1 MVFST
6 VSFLFYF
13 LPIFLVL
20 YAFAPTRNMVLLAA
34 SLIFYAWGEPIYV
47 LLLLVSVGVNYLA
60 GLWVAARPGD
70 RLPLLFGVAANLGML
85 GYFKYANLLV
95 GSLNSLTSEI
105 GGTSMDWTPVAL
117 PLGISFYSFQAM
129 SYLIDVHRGHAQVE
143 RSPAALAVYLAMFP
157 QLVAGPIVRFASVAK
172 QINRRNHTFDRAT
185 LGLSFFII
193 GLSQKVLIANT
204 IAVAVDGI
212 FALEAS
218 HLSTPLAW
226 AGMVGYTLQIYFDF
240 NGYSNMAI
248 GLGLVLAF
256 KFPRNFNYP
265 YISTSVTEFWRRWHI
280 SLSGWFRDYLY
291 IPLGGNRQGPW
302 RTSFN
307 LATVFLLCG
316 LWHGASWTFLVW
328 GLYHGLLLSVERWGL
343 NRLLQCLPL
352 LVRHLY
358 LLLAIMFGWVIFR
371 ADNFEQLGH
380 YYSALFG
387 FSDIGVELPVL
398 LFFTQDVL
406 IACVIAVVAS
416 TPWHR
421 SKRLRLHNRAVAVSL
436 SSSWLLILFVLCLT
450 FVASGS
456 YNPFIYFRF

>member
-1 MVFST
+1 
-6 VSFLFYF
+6 
-13 LPIFLVL
+13 
-20 YAFAPTRNMVLLAA
+20 
-34 SLIFYAWGEPIYV
+34 
-47 LLLLVSVGVNYLA
+47 
-60 GLWVAARPGD
+60 
-70 RLPLLFGVAANLGML
+70 
-85 GYFKYANLLV
+85 
-95 GSLNSLTSEI
+95 
-105 GGTSMDWTPVAL
+105 
-117 PLGISFYSFQAM
+117 
-129 SYLIDVHRGHAQVE
+129 
-143 RSPAALAVYLAMFP
+143 
-157 QLVAGPIVRFASVAK
+157 
-172 QINRRNHTFDRAT
+172 
-185 LGLSFFII
+185 
-193 GLSQKVLIANT
+193 
-204 IAVAVDGI
+204 
-212 FALEAS
+212 
-218 HLSTPLAW
+218 
-226 AGMVGYTLQIYFDF
+226 MVGYTLQIYFDF

-343 NRLLQCLPL
+343 NRLLQSLPL

>member
-20 YAFAPTRNMVLLAA
+20 YAFRPTRNIVLLAA
-34 SLIFYAWGEPIYV
+34 SLIFYAWGEPVYI
-47 LLLLVSVGVNYLA
+47 LLLLFSVGINYLA
-60 GLWVAARPGD
+60 GLWIAAQPGD
-70 RLPLLFGVAANLGML
+70 RLPLFLGVAANLGLL

-95 GSLNSLTSEI
+95 GSLNALTSDMA
-105 GGTSMDWTPVAL
+105 GGTLDWTPVAL

-143 RSPAALAVYLAMFP
+143 RSPMALAVYLAMFP

-172 QINRRNHTFDRAT
+172 QINRRNHTLDRAT
-185 LGLSFFII
+185 LGLSFFVI
-193 GLSQKVLIANT
+193 GLAQKVLIANT

-212 FALEAS
+212 FALQPS

-265 YISTSVTEFWRRWHI
+265 YVSTSVTEFWRRWHM

-307 LATVFLLCG
+307 LAMVFLLCG

-328 GLYHGLLLSVERWGL
+328 GLYHGVLLTVERWGL
-343 NRLLQCLPL
+343 SRLLQRLPRL
-352 LVRHLY
+352 IQHFY

-371 ADNFEQLGH
+371 ADNFPRLGD
-380 YYSALFG
+380 YYAALFG
-387 FSDIGVELPVL
+387 ISDVSVELPVL

-406 IACVIAVVAS
+406 IACAIAVVAS

-421 SKRLRLHNRAVAVSL
+421 SNRFKMANRALAFSL
-436 SSSWLLILFVLCLT
+436 SSIWLLGLFVLCLT